1 MGRGAFAKE
10 PRAVVKVTTQG
21 DRPWKK
27 KWNHPLRVTGRA
39 AGGKGHRDAEAWR
52 RGGAA
57 ASHCW

>member
-10 PRAVVKVTTQG
+10 PWTVVKGLV
-21 DRPWKK
+21 PSLPFS
-27 KWNHPLRVTGRA
+27 NHPLTEWSCR
-39 AGGKGHRDAEAWR
+39 GGKGHRDAEAWR

>member
-1 MGRGAFAKE
+1 M
-10 PRAVVKVTTQG
+10 VKVTTQG

>member
-10 PRAVVKVTTQG
+10 PWTVVKGLV
-21 DRPWKK
+21 PSLPFS
-27 KWNHPLRVTGRA
+27 NHPLRVTEWSCR
-39 AGGKGHRDAEAWR
+39 GGKGHRDAEAWR